1 MSKLFIFAVGG
12 TGARVL
18 RSLTMLLASGV
29 RIPNCDQVVPVLI
42 DPDTQNGDVT
52 RTVALLKRYAR
63 IHEALYGDGQKEKAG
78 FFSQPMNTL
87 AHLNTSGGGEELR
100 DSFVYDFGG
109 ISQPFRDY
117 LKYNDL
123 SVESQG
129 LVDLLFTQDSLA
141 ANLDVG
147 FRGSPN
153 VGSVVLNAVVQSKE
167 MRYLAQSL
175 QDGDRAFFIS
185 SIFGGTGA
193 AGFPLLVKNLRDGN
207 SQLAH
212 PEVRRRMKAGA
223 LVMLPYFK
231 LQEPSADEKAAGQD
245 FIDSNTFITKTKTA
259 LSYYAD
265 NLQGLEAMYYLGDQ
279 PGQPLAN
286 HPGRAEQRNQAHLLE
301 MLGALSIPHF
311 MEVPDNQ
318 LDGNQPL
325 FHEYGLKSDTAD
337 VDFGQ
342 LPSDLRQ
349 EVARP
354 LIQLHYFAR
363 YFLKHTPDDAKAPY
377 YEAGGL
383 AAQLRNNR
391 ALRELYD
398 FFWEYNEWIRELG
411 VNQRRYTAIRAE
423 EMDFNK
429 MVADKTVETGIFS
442 KGITPGYFRDELTKA
457 VGKDTLKNP
466 TENEALRWVV
476 KAFEE
481 ATGEILDKKLQYS

>member
-18 RSLTMLLASGV
+18 RSLTMLLAAGV

-52 RTVALLKRYAR
+52 RTVGLLRRYAR
-63 IHEALYGDGQKEKAG
+63 IHEALYGDGQKEKTG
-78 FFSQPMNTL
+78 FFSQPLNTL
-87 AHLNTSGGGEELR
+87 AQLSSGGSEELR

-109 ISQPFRDY
+109 ISQSFRDY

-123 SVESQG
+123 SIETQG
-129 LVDLLFTQDSLA
+129 LVDLLFTADSLA

-193 AGFPLLVKNLRDGN
+193 AGFPLLVKNLRDAN
-207 SQLAH
+207 SPLAH
-212 PEVRRRMKAGA
+212 PEVRRRLKAGA

-301 MLGALSIPHF
+301 LLGALAVPHF

-318 LDGNQPL
+318 LDGQQPL
-325 FHEYGLKSDTAD
+325 YHEYGLKADTPD

-342 LPSDLRQ
+342 LPADLRQ

-363 YFLKHTPDDAKAPY
+363 YFLQHTPTDAKAPY
-377 YEAGGL
+377 YEAGNL

-391 ALRELYD
+391 ALRELSD
-398 FFWEYNEWIRELG
+398 FFGEYNDWLRELG
-411 VNQRRYTAIRAE
+411 VNQRRYTALRAE
-423 EMDFNK
+423 ELDFNK
-429 MVADKTVETGIFS
+429 MVGDKTIETGIFS
-442 KGITPGYFRDELTKA
+442 KGITPSYFRDELTKA
-457 VGKDTLKNP
+457 VGKATLSNP

-481 ATGEILDKKLQYS
+481 ATGELLDKKLQYS